1 MNPANTPSLNPW
13 NFLSNTLSNKRI
25 SPMIKKTVFENEKY
39 LAETVKYSCGQVNL
53 NVTNK
58 ETQRT
63 GCADNMHV
71 RPWAVRILETIE
83 DEEKIRICRLIVRS

>member
-1 MNPANTPSLNPW
+1 
-13 NFLSNTLSNKRI
+13 
-25 SPMIKKTVFENEKY
+25 MIKKTVFENEKY